1 MIFETLVRPKSLS
14 NHFSHLFLLS
24 AAGIS
29 MCLAVAVFVFLI
41 AFAWPVFSGQEWKA
55 LLSTDWR
62 PFQGHFG
69 ILPMIQG
76 SLALTATAM
85 LVACPLGLGLCL
97 FCSGLGPAWAARLL
111 QGLVQFMAGIPT
123 VVYGFV
129 AAFTLVPFL
138 RHHFSVGTG
147 YSWLAASVVLSFL
160 VLPTVVLIGLSAV
173 HRVQQDLSLTCS
185 ALGLSKVQ
193 ALVSVIFPAAW
204 PGLLAAGLL
213 GFGRAVG
220 DTLIALMLA
229 GNAPQTPDS
238 MLDSIRVLTA
248 HIALVVAT
256 DSQSPAYRSV
266 FVAGCLLF
274 AIAAV
279 INVFVFWVQKK
290 YSRTYAPE

>member
-1 MIFETLVRPKSLS
+1 MISETFVRPKLFT
-14 NHFSHLFLLS
+14 NHISRLFLFS

-29 MCLAVAVFVFLI
+29 MCLVVAVLVFLI
-41 AFAWPVFSGQEWKA
+41 AFAWPAFAGQEWKA
-55 LLSTDWR
+55 LLSMDWR
-62 PFQGHFG
+62 PFQDHFG

-85 LVACPLGLGLCL
+85 LMAYPLGLGLCL
-97 FCSGLGPAWAARLL
+97 FCSGLGPAWAARFM

-138 RHHFSVGTG
+138 RHHFTVGTG
-147 YSWLAASVVLSFL
+147 YSWLAASIVLSFL

-173 HRVQQDLSLTCS
+173 HRLQQDLSLTCS

-193 ALVSVIFPAAW
+193 SLVSVIFPAAW

-279 INVFVFWVQKK
+279 INVSVFWVQKK

>member
-1 MIFETLVRPKSLS
+1 MICKTLVHTKPQS
-14 NHFSHLFLLS
+14 NHFSRLLLFS

-29 MCLAVAVFVFLI
+29 MCLVLAVFAFLM
-41 AFAWPVFSGQEWKA
+41 AFAWPVFAGQEWKA
-55 LLSTDWR
+55 LLSMDWR
-62 PFQGHFG
+62 PFQGHYG

-85 LVACPLGLGLCL
+85 LVAYPLGIGLCL
-97 FCSGLGPAWAARLL
+97 FCSGIGPDWAARFLR
-111 QGLVQFMAGIPT
+111 GLIQFMAGIPT

-147 YSWLAASVVLSFL
+147 YSWLAASIVLSFL

-193 ALVSVIFPAAW
+193 SLVSVIFPAAW

-229 GNAPQTPDS
+229 GNAPQTPNS

-279 INVFVFWVQKK
+279 INVSVFWVQKK

>member
-1 MIFETLVRPKSLS
+1 MRSNPLS
-14 NHFSHLFLLS
+14 EHLSRLFLSS
-24 AAGIS
+24 AACIS
-29 MCLAVAVFVFLI
+29 MCLVVAVLVFLI
-41 AFAWPVFSGQEWKA
+41 AFAWPAFAGQEWKA
-55 LLSTDWR
+55 LLSMDWR
-62 PFQGHFG
+62 PFQDHFG

-85 LVACPLGLGLCL
+85 LMAYPLGLGLCL

-111 QGLVQFMAGIPT
+111 QALVQFMAGIPT

-147 YSWLAASVVLSFL
+147 YSWLADSIVLSFL

-279 INVFVFWVQKK
+279 INVSVFWVQKK

>member
-1 MIFETLVRPKSLS
+1 MRTQPLS
-14 NHFSHLFLLS
+14 DHFSRLFLLS
-24 AAGIS
+24 AACIS
-29 MCLAVAVFVFLI
+29 FCLVLAVFVFLM
-41 AFAWPVFSGQEWKA
+41 AFAWPVFAGQEWKA
-55 LLSTDWR
+55 LLSMDWR

-85 LVACPLGLGLCL
+85 LVAYPLGLGLCL
-97 FCSGLGPAWAARLL
+97 FCSGLGPAWAGRTM

-138 RHHFSVGTG
+138 RHHFFVGTG

-173 HRVQQDLSLTCS
+173 NRVQQDLSLTCS

-238 MLDSIRVLTA
+238 MLDSIRVLTS

-274 AIAAV
+274 AIAALV
-279 INVFVFWVQKK
+279 NIAVFWIQKK
-290 YSRTYAPE
+290 YSRLHVTG

>member
-1 MIFETLVRPKSLS
+1 VRSNPLS
-14 NHFSHLFLLS
+14 EHLSRLFLRS
-24 AAGIS
+24 AACIS
-29 MCLAVAVFVFLI
+29 MCLVVAVLVFLI
-41 AFAWPVFSGQEWKA
+41 AFAWPAFAGQEWKA
-55 LLSTDWR
+55 LLSLDWR
-62 PFQGHFG
+62 PFQGEYG

-85 LVACPLGLGLCL
+85 LMAYPLGMGLCL
-97 FCSGLGPAWAARLL
+97 FCAGLGPAWAARLL
-111 QGLVQFMAGIPT
+111 QALVQFMAGIPT

-147 YSWLAASVVLSFL
+147 YSWLAASIVLSFL

-185 ALGLSKVQ
+185 ALGLSRVQ
-193 ALVSVIFPAAW
+193 SLVSVIFPAAW

-238 MLDSIRVLTA
+238 LLDSIRVLTA

-279 INVFVFWVQKK
+279 VNVSVFWVQKK
-290 YSRTYAPE
+290 YGRQHVPG

>member
-1 MIFETLVRPKSLS
+1 VRIQPIPDR
-14 NHFSHLFLLS
+14 FSRLFLLS
-24 AAGIS
+24 MAWVS
-29 MCLAVAVFVFLI
+29 LSLVLAVFAFLVS
-41 AFAWPVFSGQEWKA
+41 FAWPVFAGQEWKA
-55 LLSTDWR
+55 LLSMDWR
-62 PFQGHFG
+62 PFQGHYG

-85 LVACPLGLGLCL
+85 LMAYPLGIGLCL
-97 FCSGLGPAWAARLL
+97 FCSGIGPAWAARLL
-111 QGLVQFMAGIPT
+111 RGLIQFMAGIPT

-138 RHHFSVGTG
+138 RHHFDVGTG
-147 YSWLAASVVLSFL
+147 YSWLAASIVLCFL
-160 VLPTVVLIGLSAV
+160 VLPTIVLIGLSTV
-173 HRVQQDLSLTCS
+173 RRVQQDLSLTCS
-185 ALGLSKVQ
+185 ALGLTRVQ
-193 ALVSVIFPAAW
+193 SLVSVIFPAAW

-229 GNAPQTPDS
+229 GNAPQTPTS

-279 INVFVFWVQKK
+279 VNISVFWVQKR
-290 YSRTYAPE
+290 YGRPHVFR

>member
-1 MIFETLVRPKSLS
+1 MRTQPLFDHCSR
-14 NHFSHLFLLS
+14 LFLLS
-24 AAGIS
+24 AACIS
-29 MCLAVAVFVFLI
+29 FCLVLAVLVFLI
-41 AFAWPVFSGQEWKA
+41 AFAWPVFAGQEWKA
-55 LLSTDWR
+55 LLSMDWR
-62 PFQGHFG
+62 PFQDHFG

-76 SLALTATAM
+76 SLVLTATAM
-85 LVACPLGLGLCL
+85 LVAYPLGLGLCL
-97 FCSGLGPAWAARLL
+97 FCTGIGPAWAGRIL

-238 MLDSIRVLTA
+238 MLDSIRVLTS

-274 AIAAV
+274 AIAALV
-279 INVFVFWVQKK
+279 NVSVFWIQKK
-290 YSRTYAPE
+290 YGRLHVSG

>member
-1 MIFETLVRPKSLS
+1 VRTKPLS
-14 NHFSHLFLLS
+14 EYLSRLFLRS
-24 AAGIS
+24 AACIG
-29 MCLAVAVFVFLI
+29 MCLVVAVLVFLI
-41 AFAWPVFSGQEWKA
+41 AFAWPAFAGQEWKA
-55 LLSTDWR
+55 LLSLDWR
-62 PFQGHFG
+62 PFQGKYG

-85 LVACPLGLGLCL
+85 LMAYPLGMGLCL
-97 FCSGLGPAWAARLL
+97 FCAGLGPAWAARLL
-111 QGLVQFMAGIPT
+111 QALVQFMAGIPT

-138 RHHFSVGTG
+138 RHHFSAGTG
-147 YSWLAASVVLSFL
+147 YSWLSASIVLSFL

-193 ALVSVIFPAAW
+193 SLVSVIFPAAW

-238 MLDSIRVLTA
+238 LLDSIRVLTA

-279 INVFVFWVQKK
+279 VNISVFWVQKK
-290 YSRTYAPE
+290 YGRLHVPG

>member
-1 MIFETLVRPKSLS
+1 MRTKLLFDHCSR
-14 NHFSHLFLLS
+14 LFLLS
-24 AAGIS
+24 TACIS
-29 MCLAVAVFVFLI
+29 FCLVLAVFVFLI
-41 AFAWPVFSGQEWKA
+41 AFVWPVFAGQEWKA
-55 LLSTDWR
+55 LLSMDWR

-85 LVACPLGLGLCL
+85 LVAYPLGLGLCL
-97 FCSGLGPAWAARLL
+97 FCTGLGPAWAGRIM

-160 VLPTVVLIGLSAV
+160 VLPTVVLVGLSAV

-193 ALVSVIFPAAW
+193 ALVSILFPAAW

-238 MLDSIRVLTA
+238 MLDSIRVLTS

-274 AIAAV
+274 AIAALV
-279 INVFVFWVQKK
+279 NISVFLIQKK
-290 YSRTYAPE
+290 YGRLHVSG